1 MEVQQTAID
10 RGEPV
15 GIIGAGRLGQAL
27 ARTVRRA
34 GRDVVLAN
42 SRGADSLTS
51 VVRGLGEGVSAG
63 EVADAAACE
72 LVMLAVPWTSVPSA
86 LDGLQWAVEVVVD
99 ATNAVLIPSLEP
111 APLGGRTS
119 SEIVAEL
126 VPGARLVKAANTL
139 GADVLGSDPVV
150 DGGRRVLFLSGDH
163 EPAKDTVAQLFAQAE
178 FFTIDLGDLAT
189 GGALQQAGAP
199 LAGQNLL
206 RLPPF

>member
-1 MEVQQTAID
+1 MDDPQTTHGGAETI
-10 RGEPV
+10 

-27 ARTVRRA
+27 ARTARRA

-42 SRGADSLTS
+42 GHGAKSLTS
-51 VVRGLGEGVSAG
+51 VVVGLGDGVTAG
-63 EVADAAACE
+63 EVADAAACQ

-86 LDGLQWAVEVVVD
+86 VDGLKWAGEVVVD
-99 ATNAVLIPSLEP
+99 ATNAILIPSLEP
-111 APLGGRTS
+111 APLEGRTS

-139 GADVLGSDPVV
+139 GADVLGTDPAV

-163 EPAKDTVAQLFAQAE
+163 DAAKDAVAQLFAQAG
-178 FFTIDLGDLAT
+178 FFTIDLGGLAA

-199 LAGQNLL
+199 LSGQNLL